1 MIWRALCSGVSLLLL
16 TAACS
21 STHST
26 LPVHTVSIPKACDV
40 VTASDAAN
48 VLETAVVANSA
59 PHSPTWACQYL
70 ATGLDATTHVPA
82 GMAVASIQH
91 GSGSTW
97 ARLFDLRRAGKVRD
111 ASSHAP
117 SAAVQ
122 GVSGVGDEALWD
134 GTWLLTR
141 DGDWLLQISVRDVDR
156 PDRARAV
163 ALARLALRHLPR

>member
-1 MIWRALCSGVSLLLL
+1 MSWRALCSGVSLLLL

-21 STHST
+21 STHAT

-48 VLETAVVANSA
+48 ILRTAVVANSA
-59 PHSPTWACQYL
+59 PHTPTWACAYF
-70 ATGLDATTHVPA
+70 TTHLDAKAHLPA
-82 GMAVASIQH
+82 GVATASVQH
-91 GSGSTW
+91 GTGSTW
-97 ARLFDLRRAGKVRD
+97 ARMFDLRRAGKVRD

-117 SAAVQ
+117 AAAVQ
-122 GVSGVGDEALWD
+122 DVSGVGDEALWD

-141 DGDWLLQISVRDVDR
+141 DGDWLLEVSVRDGDR
-156 PDRARAV
+156 PDRARSV